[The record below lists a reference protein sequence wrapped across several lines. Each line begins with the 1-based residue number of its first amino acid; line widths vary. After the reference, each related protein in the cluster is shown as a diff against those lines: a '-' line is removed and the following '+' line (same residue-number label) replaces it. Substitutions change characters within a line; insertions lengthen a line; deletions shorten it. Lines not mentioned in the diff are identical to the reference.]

1 MKTIKLIVLYILIG
15 IEMIYLSAVDFIADN
30 VTWLQFIGTF
40 ILFLLIGYII
50 SLLIK
55 NIWNL

>member
-1 MKTIKLIVLYILIG
+1 MKTIKIIILYILVG
-15 IEMIYLSAVDFIADN
+15 IEMTYLSAVDFIADN

-40 ILFLLIGYII
+40 ILFLLVGYIAGK
-50 SLLIK
+50 LIK

>member
-1 MKTIKLIVLYILIG
+1 MKAIKIIILYILVG

-30 VTWLQFIGTF
+30 VTWLQFVGTF
-40 ILFLLIGYII
+40 ILFLLSGYIV

-55 NIWNL
+55 NIWNI

>member
-1 MKTIKLIVLYILIG
+1 MKTIKLIILYILVG

-40 ILFLLIGYII
+40 ILFLVIGYVIGLI
-50 SLLIK
+50 IK